1 MSGHKRSRSEDNILN
16 ITDSK
21 EDFCEPLT
29 PQVVGEAMSKDDPFY
44 APAAANPFAAF
55 QSYGGKMLGNPNY
68 RDSMGFELPSPS
80 DALTPPCT
88 PITPDSSWG
97 KRQNTYERRSQ
108 SLPSSPVLLRKAAER
123 FHQESLHGSTS
134 RKNSNARISSAFCPR
149 SKSTIFPE
157 EVAHRLQNEINENFN
172 DKLIEDDWSAF
183 SKTWDVKQSSR
194 NNRKPCRKLY
204 IRRQLSEDSQTNV
217 ISTND
222 NGLNEPQ
229 DSSLEGSNEC
239 IWNESVK
246 KSNVSYQ
253 KSLLPCNEEKLTD
266 LHVNIKKHGDVNG
279 NKKEKTGSDSNKKEN
294 TGSDSNKK
302 EKTGSD
308 SNKERTGSDS
318 NKKEKTGSD
327 SNKKE
332 RTGSDSNKKEKTGS
346 DSNNKDMSDSQ
357 RNGKKHDTVIKLNR
371 TIMET
376 RV

>member
-294 TGSDSNKK
+294 TGSDSNK
-302 EKTGSD
+302 
-308 SNKERTGSDS
+308 
-318 NKKEKTGSD
+318 
-327 SNKKE
+327 E

>member
-1 MSGHKRSRSEDNILN
+1 
-16 ITDSK
+16 
-21 EDFCEPLT
+21 
-29 PQVVGEAMSKDDPFY
+29 
-44 APAAANPFAAF
+44 
-55 QSYGGKMLGNPNY
+55 
-68 RDSMGFELPSPS
+68 
-80 DALTPPCT
+80 
-88 PITPDSSWG
+88 
-97 KRQNTYERRSQ
+97 
-108 SLPSSPVLLRKAAER
+108 
-123 FHQESLHGSTS
+123 
-134 RKNSNARISSAFCPR
+134 
-149 SKSTIFPE
+149 
-157 EVAHRLQNEINENFN
+157 VAHRLQNEINENFN

-308 SNKERTGSDS
+308 SNK
-318 NKKEKTGSD
+318 KEK
-327 SNKKE
+327 
-332 RTGSDSNKKEKTGS
+332 TGSDSNKKEKTGS